1 MDSVQD
7 LTPGT
12 KSVILVPVFLVAGP
26 CLTFILIKLCC
37 PGLKPKRPMIS
48 MENLHLADREGRR
61 TAVSLDA
68 SHKQQYYASAP
79 SVPRQ
84 KSFIPPPSMIIA
96 FFSFFADL
104 ANLITSFVVWLVGI
118 GTDDEWNSLEN
129 NGEQQVYFILALFVV
144 FFILL
149 EAWVVIY
156 IYHFYG
162 DKDKHCMNVRNFKFW
177 LFIWFFP
184 NMCVVA
190 PNAAMIKVWFHWISV
205 TYTSLFIATHKFTPA
220 LYSKL
225 ASYLLE
231 IPISFAHLIILIIT
245 FVHLRRVPDI
255 TLTTHEWEKL
265 VLEVQANFRTP
276 LPRLIDVLLAKKQVG
291 N

>member
-1 MDSVQD
+1 LLS
-7 LTPGT
+7 
-12 KSVILVPVFLVAGP
+12 
-26 CLTFILIKLCC
+26 
-37 PGLKPKRPMIS
+37 
-48 MENLHLADREGRR
+48 
-61 TAVSLDA
+61 SL
-68 SHKQQYYASAP
+68 
-79 SVPRQ
+79 
-84 KSFIPPPSMIIA
+84 
-96 FFSFFADL
+96 FFADL
-104 ANLITSFVVWLVGI
+104 ANLITSFIVWLVGF
-118 GTDDEWNSLEN
+118 GQSEAWKSLEA
-129 NGEQQVYFILALFVV
+129 NGEQQVYLILALFVV
-144 FFILL
+144 LFIGI
-149 EAWVVIY
+149 EIYVVTSMY
-156 IYHFYG
+156 RLYG
-162 DKDKHCMNVRNFKFW
+162 DKDKHCFDFRNFKFW
-177 LFIWFFP
+177 LWIWFFP

-190 PNAAMIKVWFHWISV
+190 TNAAMIKVWFHWISV
-205 TYTSLFIATHKFTPA
+205 GYTSIYLATHKFTPA